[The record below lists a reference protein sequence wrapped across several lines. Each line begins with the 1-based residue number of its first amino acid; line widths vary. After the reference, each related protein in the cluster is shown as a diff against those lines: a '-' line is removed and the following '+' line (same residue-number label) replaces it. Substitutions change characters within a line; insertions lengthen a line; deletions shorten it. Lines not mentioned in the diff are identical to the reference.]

1 MRGGSCALRLL
12 LSGLSLASCILR
24 FVFCFMWLC
33 FVVVFCG
40 LRFPRCCFFF
50 VCSDSSARA
59 TFIAPPNKRDTGAP
73 CSHLILTPAVSA
85 FQRGKTNP
93 LVHCYSHNVF
103 FLRKSRRKILF
114 LLFFL
119 LRAVCA
125 ALLLAVA
132 RGVHALAV
140 ARNK

>member
-1 MRGGSCALRLL
+1 MRLL
-12 LSGLSLASCILR
+12 FSGLRLASCILR

-50 VCSDSSARA
+50 VCSDSSACA

-73 CSHLILTPAVSA
+73 CSHLILTPADSA

-93 LVHCYSHNVF
+93 LVHCYSHNIGARNLAF
-103 FLRKSRRKILF
+103 CHRKILF
-114 LLFFL
+114 FFFVFPSARR
-119 LRAVCA
+119 LRRSLACCCA
-125 ALLLAVA
+125 RRACACRRA
-132 RGVHALAV
+132 E
-140 ARNK
+140 